1 MRDVYRELAEK
12 NYDAYIKTIEKS
24 AVLCLYLRIQDDLE
38 KSATVEKTFIEHVLT
53 MCDG

>member
-24 AVLCLYLRIQDDLE
+24 AALCLYLGIEASSKKGEL
-38 KSATVEKTFIEHVLT
+38 VEKTFIEHILSIS
-53 MCDG
+53 